1 MRVLT
6 GYEPTHVGLIP
17 DGMRRWAKSRGV
29 SLADAYMLGA
39 EKVADILQVLRGHN
53 VRTVSVYNLSRANLA
68 RSQAELEP
76 VFKASIRFLTELIPA
91 RFKPD
96 ECSVRLH
103 GDRTVLPT
111 EYVAAARHAE
121 SVMCGDRFRINILA
135 AYDANDEL
143 RAAHLQA
150 RQNGGEIRGA
160 FDIGDVDLVIRTSP
174 EPLLSGFLPLQTQ
187 YAQLRFLS
195 TPLNELDKRHIDEFI
210 DDYRRTPQL
219 RGR

>member
-29 SLADAYMLGA
+29 SLEDAYLQGA
-39 EKVADILQVLRGHN
+39 EKVADILQVLRRHN
-53 VRTVSVYNLSRANLA
+53 VKTVTVYNLSRANLA

-76 VFKASIRFLTELIPA
+76 VFKASITFLTTLIPA
-91 RFKPD
+91 RFAPD

-103 GDRTVLPT
+103 GDRSVLPD
-111 EYVAAARHAE
+111 EYVAAAQHAE
-121 SVMCGDRFRINILA
+121 SVMCGEDFRVNILA

-150 RQNGGEIRGA
+150 QQEGGEIRGA
-160 FDIGDVDLVIRTSP
+160 FGIDDVDLVIRTSP

-187 YAQLRFLS
+187 YAQLRFLT
-195 TPLNELDKRHIDEFI
+195 TPLNDLEDRHIEEFI

>member
-6 GYEPTHVGLIP
+6 GYEPAHVGLIP

-29 SLADAYMLGA
+29 SLEDAYLKGA
-39 EKVADILQVLRGHN
+39 EKVADILQVLRRHN

-76 VFKASIRFLTELIPA
+76 VFKASVHFLTTLIPA
-91 RFKPD
+91 RFDPD

-103 GDRTVLPT
+103 GDRTVLPE

-121 SVMCGDRFRINILA
+121 SVMRGDGFRINVLA

-150 RQNGGEIRGA
+150 QRQGGEICGA
-160 FDIGDVDLVIRTSP
+160 FDIDDVDLVIRTSP

-187 YAQLRFLS
+187 YAQLRFTT
-195 TPLNELDKRHIDEFI
+195 TPLNELEERDIEEFI